1 MKTIDELNYL
11 QYLVLFPAEWR
22 CALSDYYI
30 KTADSPSGRA
40 FVLKD
45 DEKPVAYAV
54 LVREN
59 DGWVLDYI
67 FTDKS
72 KRRMGCAE
80 YLIREI
86 VSRTENYLRVHI
98 IRSHPFFD
106 AVSACLN
113 KLGFSV
119 NDTSCVYTTAVGENL
134 WKRMDEIQLV
144 RMKEFLLRDGS
155 CCIPFCEM
163 DDSIKNQLLNSPT
176 NRFSNTLNPASV
188 LQNNGESIDLS
199 ISTVLVKNGELV
211 AYTLIT
217 RPMQNSISIEQV
229 SEAQNKIGT
238 GMIVA
243 SVCASFEAVRKIPE
257 ITRMKMTIS
266 DKNTRSYRFAMKML
280 KGQEINAA
288 KNFSFIINN
297 AKELHR

>member
-22 CALSDYYI
+22 CALSDYYM

-119 NDTSCVYTTAVGENL
+119 NDTSCVYTVDVGENL
-134 WKRMDEIQLV
+134 WKRMDEKQLM

-155 CCIPFCEM
+155 CCIPFCKM
-163 DDSIKNQLLNSPT
+163 NDSIKNQLLNSPT

-217 RPMQNSISIEQV
+217 RPTLGSISIEQV

-238 GMIVA
+238 GKIVA

-257 ITRMKMTIS
+257 ITRIKMTIS